1 MPPRFQPLRPLLA
14 AALLLAFFA
23 FALAQA
29 VSTSPTFDEGFT
41 LLRGYAAW
49 RTGHLVPIGHP
60 PLAHWLSALGVV
72 LEPNLPDP
80 RTLDGWYGDKYDDSS
95 RDLLWKRGLNA
106 SRLVLLGRFPIIL
119 LGMLLG
125 AVTFRWAKDLFG
137 WRGALAALVL
147 HALSPNLLANSAV
160 ATTDLPVTAFYF
172 FTLFAWY
179 RFTRKPTAARAA
191 FTGLMLGCALAAK
204 FSALLLLPTLG
215 LLFAIYAL
223 TTKTL
228 RACKSIT
235 SRFQILRVSK
245 TLRVLKDFSVSA
257 FVSLCLRVSV
267 IAALALI
274 TLWAMYGL
282 ALRPYPLAQ
291 FVRELTDL
299 GALAGGGHTAYL
311 FGQLSPKGWWYYHP
325 VVFLVKTPLPLLI
338 LIAIGLWRIAGGGQ
352 WVVGSG
358 QPSAVSGQPSAVST
372 QPSAYSTQPST
383 LELQHS
389 TFIIHTCTCGKC
401 RCHSSFIIS
410 PLLYLAVATLS
421 SLNVGYRY
429 LLPALPFLHV
439 IASAAFSGQQSAISR
454 QPSAVSR
461 PAFSIRHFAFVFLLW
476 HAIATLSIAPHF
488 LAYFN
493 ELVGPANG
501 YKVLSDSNLDWGQ
514 DLPALAHY
522 LNGRPV
528 YLSYFGQADPHYYK
542 INSTPL
548 PGWPPPPD
556 THFAPADPA
565 PGLYAISAGNLAGAQ
580 LPNPNTFAYF
590 RALQPQAVINYSI
603 FIYDVAPHDPVDS
616 FAQCAPPLLADP
628 APLLQ
633 QPARPIVF
641 DCATSL
647 IQPARTGLALY
658 PAEVA
663 PLLDL
668 GAPVFEWKRSDGTTY
683 YRLYRTG
690 VQLSTGVQLNAP
702 TPGKYFTLLS
712 YDLTPSALT
721 LRWRVE
727 QPAPPPVSIF
737 VHFNWPDGALADAY
751 DALGVPAEYW
761 QPGDVITQRHPI
773 APDLPSGTYG
783 VEVGLYSLADG
794 TRYSDIALTTF
805 VKP

>member
-1 MPPRFQPLRPLLA
+1 MISSQWADGRRQVSVARRQSSVVSRLTAFC
-14 AALLLAFFA
+14 LLLTAFFA
-23 FALAQA
+23 FALSQA

-80 RTLDGWYGDKYDDSS
+80 RTLDGWYADKYDDSS
-95 RDLLWKRGLNA
+95 RDLLWKRGLNT

-137 WRGALAALVL
+137 WRGALAALAL

-172 FTLFAWY
+172 FTLFAWH

-204 FSALLLLPTLG
+204 FSALLLIPTLG
-215 LLFAIYAL
+215 LLAIIGL
-223 TTKTL
+223 FTTKAQKLEEHKEKANLVSFVPSRL
-228 RACKSIT
+228 RGYLLILLT
-235 SRFQILRVSK
+235 SLF
-245 TLRVLKDFSVSA
+245 
-257 FVSLCLRVSV
+257 
-267 IAALALI
+267 
-274 TLWAMYGL
+274 TLWAMYGF

-325 VVFLVKTPLPLLI
+325 VVFLVKTPPPLLI
-338 LIAIGLWRIAGGGQ
+338 LIAIGLWR
-352 WVVGSG
+352 VVGSG
-358 QPSAVSGQPSAVST
+358 KWEVGSGKWEAFSGQ
-372 QPSAYSTQPST
+372 QSAYGAQPST
-383 LELQHS
+383 LKLQDS
-389 TFIIHTCTCGKC
+389 TLKTHP
-401 RCHSSFIIS
+401 SSFIVHPSSFILHRS
-410 PLLYLAVATLS
+410 SFILPPLLYLAAATLS

-429 LLPALPFLHV
+429 LLPALPFLHL
-439 IASAAFSGQQSAISR
+439 IASAAVSGQWTVDGR
-454 QPSAVSR
+454 QPSTDSR
-461 PAFSIRHFAFVFLLW
+461 PAFSIRHFAFVIFLW

-548 PGWPPPPD
+548 PGWPPPAD

-565 PGLYAISAGNLAGAQ
+565 PGLYAISASNLVGAQ
-580 LPNPNTFAYF
+580 LPDPNTFAYF

-603 FIYDVAPHDPVDS
+603 FIYDVTPHDPVDS
-616 FAQCAPPLLADP
+616 FAQCAPPLLANP
-628 APLLQ
+628 AALLQ

-641 DCATSL
+641 NCATSL
-647 IQPARTGLALY
+647 IQPAHTGLALY

-683 YRLYRTG
+683 YRLYNSRAPALPHSPIASG
-690 VQLSTGVQLNAP
+690 SYLS
-702 TPGKYFTLLS
+702 LLS
-712 YDLTPSALT
+712 YDLTPAALT

-761 QPGDVITQRHPI
+761 QPGDIITQRHPI
-773 APDLPSGTYG
+773 APDLPSGAYG

>member
-172 FTLFAWY
+172 FTLFAWH

-215 LLFAIYAL
+215 LLLAIYAL

-228 RACKSIT
+228 RRKGA
-235 SRFQILRVSK
+235 
-245 TLRVLKDFSVSA
+245 KDFSVSA

-274 TLWAMYGL
+274 TLWAMYGF

-358 QPSAVSGQPSAVST
+358 QPSAVSGQPSRLKT
-372 QPSAYSTQPST
+372 QNLKLKTQ
-383 LELQHS
+383 
-389 TFIIHTCTCGKC
+389 
-401 RCHSSFIIS
+401 HSSFIIHHSHLHLRQVQVSFIILS

-454 QPSAVSR
+454 RPSAIGR
-461 PAFSIRHFAFVFLLW
+461 AAFSIRHFAFVIFLW
-476 HAIATLSIAPHF
+476 QAIATISIAPHF

-514 DLPALAHY
+514 DLPALARY

-548 PGWPPPPD
+548 PGWPPPAH
-556 THFAPADPA
+556 TRFAPADPA
-565 PGLYAISAGNLAGAQ
+565 PGLYAISASNLVGAQ
-580 LPNPNTFAYF
+580 LPDPNTFAYF
-590 RALQPQAVINYSI
+590 RALQPQAVIDYSI

-628 APLLQ
+628 DSLLQ

-641 DCATSL
+641 NCATSL
-647 IQPARTGLALY
+647 IQSARTGLALY

-683 YRLYRTG
+683 YRLYNSHTPTRPYSPIANG
-690 VQLSTGVQLNAP
+690 SYLS
-702 TPGKYFTLLS
+702 LLS
-712 YDLTPSALT
+712 YDLTPDSLT
-721 LRWRVE
+721 LTWLVTE
-727 QPAPPPVSIF
+727 PAPPPVSIF
-737 VHFNWPDGALADAY
+737 VHFNWP
-751 DALGVPAEYW
+751 EYW

-773 APDLPSGTYG
+773 APDLPSGAYG